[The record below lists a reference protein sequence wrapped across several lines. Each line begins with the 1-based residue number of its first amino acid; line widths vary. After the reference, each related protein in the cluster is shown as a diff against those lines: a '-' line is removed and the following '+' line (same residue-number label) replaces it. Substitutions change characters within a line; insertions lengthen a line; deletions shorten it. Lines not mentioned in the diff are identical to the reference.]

1 MKKILAL
8 VLGTVLS
15 ITSVYAGSLD
25 NNKDFLAVEKQL
37 TKNANI
43 SGDFEQT
50 RYISGLDNPLK
61 STGEFSITTDGLV
74 WDQTDPFKST
84 MKASKDRLEQSIMDN
99 PPTVITREQQ
109 PMVFTFTQVFMSVF
123 QGDTTSVES
132 YFNIEFSG
140 DVNGWKITLSPKSS
154 PLDKAIKTIELE
166 GSKTIEHIKVTDAQ
180 ENIIDIKLM
189 NVKVK

>member
-15 ITSVYAGSLD
+15 MTSVYAASLED
-25 NNKDFLAVEKQL
+25 NKDFVAVEKQL

-123 QGDTTSVES
+123 QGDTSSVES

-140 DVNGWKITLSPKSS
+140 DVNSWKITLSPKSS

-166 GSKTIEHIKVTDAQ
+166 GAKTIEHIKVTDAQ
-180 ENIIDIKLM
+180 ENVIDIKLM